1 MKRWA
6 VITLAVAATGA
17 VLATG
22 VALTGEATPA
32 RGSTG
37 YPRAKH
43 VHATA
48 VRYHTI
54 TIAWNAPTW
63 SRSFGV
69 WRNGVHIARTT
80 RRHYTF
86 RGLAC
91 DTAYRL
97 GVRVRYAGG
106 RVTKATTITVRTP
119 ASCPAN
125 VFVSTTG
132 SDSASC
138 TQSAP
143 CQSFARAYQVARPG
157 QVVEVAGGT
166 YPSQTLDPPRKPANS
181 AMILFRRALGATV
194 NVGEIRTDGINA
206 VEFRG
211 MHFGDYYLAAGSSR
225 ITFRNDSAHVFYIR
239 SAHTIH
245 LIGGSVG
252 PSCDGES
259 ATVGAADQSTERSTG
274 ILIDGVKFHDITR
287 SCAPAGSHVEC
298 LFVQETTGITIEASS
313 FTNCDIMDIFF
324 HRIGLTGDPRNV
336 VIRHNILNP
345 STGGGFYSMVFR
357 ADSGE
362 TLSNYFLKS
371 NIVRQD
377 MLLENA
383 AGSTVTRFRLCQ
395 NTGAGTLKVTGSTA
409 GVLHGACG

>member
-6 VITLAVAATGA
+6 LITLALAAMGA
-17 VLATG
+17 VLVTG
-22 VALTGEATPA
+22 VALTGEAGTA
-32 RGSTG
+32 RGNTG

-43 VHATA
+43 VRATS
-48 VRYHTI
+48 VKYHTI

-69 WRNGVHIARTT
+69 WKNGVHVARTT
-80 RRHYTF
+80 RRSYTF

-106 RVTKATTITVRTP
+106 RTTRATTITVRTLSACP
-119 ASCPAN
+119 AS

-132 SDSASC
+132 SDSAPC
-138 TQSAP
+138 TKAAP
-143 CQSFARAYQVARPG
+143 CQSFSHAYQVARPG
-157 QVVEVAGGT
+157 QIVEVAGGT
-166 YPSQTLDPPRKPANS
+166 YPSQTLDPPRKPAGS
-181 AMILFRRALGATV
+181 AMILFRHALGATV
-194 NVGEIRTDGINA
+194 NVGEIRTNGVNA

-211 MHFGDYYLAAGSSR
+211 MHFDDYYVAAASSR
-225 ITFRNDSAHVFYIR
+225 ITFRNDTAHVFYIR

-259 ATVGAADQSTERSTG
+259 ATVGAADQSSERSTE
-274 ILIDGVKFHDITR
+274 ILIDGVRFHDITR
-287 SCAPAGSHVEC
+287 ACAPAGSHVEC
-298 LFVQETTGITIEASS
+298 LFVQETTGITIERSS
-313 FTNCDIMDIFF
+313 FANCDIMDIFF
-324 HRIGLTGDPRNV
+324 HRIGITGDPRNV
-336 VIRHNILNP
+336 VIRHNDLHA

-362 TLSNYFLKS
+362 TLSNYFLKA

-383 AGSTVTRFRLCQ
+383 PGSTVTRFRLCQ
-395 NTGAGTLKVTGSTA
+395 NTGAGVLKVTGSAA
-409 GVLHGACG
+409 GVTHGACG